1 MSRIWTREEYENRP
15 RFPVSHDNDFE
26 KFYYKT
32 HFEKDTIFE
41 IRNLRGRILYAKI
54 ENEPDDLFYDI
65 IECEPTGEPVRCP
78 LRHNGVNKS
87 EIVWLLF
94 EGDWRIFERSSL
106 LIAC

>member
-1 MSRIWTREEYENRP
+1 MSKIWTREEYENRP
-15 RFPVSHDNDFE
+15 RFPVNHDGDFE

-41 IRNLRGRILYAKI
+41 IRNLKGIILYAKI

-65 IECEPTGEPVRCP
+65 IECKLTGESVRCP

-87 EIVWLLF
+87 EIVLRIF
-94 EGDWRIFERSSL
+94 EGDWRIIENINISTV
-106 LIAC
+106 C